1 MKDYLINLLK
11 TRTSVLNIIALILV
25 WGFMI
30 NTTITIVY
38 LIVKID
44 RLTSENVSIIT
55 DTLSVFKEVIFLV
68 LGALIQKNISAS
80 DKKE

>member
-38 LIVKID
+38 LILKID
-44 RLTSENVSIIT
+44 RLTSENISIIT

-80 DKKE
+80 DKTG